1 MTPIVALT
9 LCAILA
15 AFVLITV
22 VAIRIDKHRNTCP
35 SCNKPLVD
43 WTRGELPFGLERREH
58 LYCETCDAYF
68 LQTWFAP
75 KPADAPRHIK
85 YSLRKDE
92 ALRTR
97 WLRKTELG
105 DVEAIQITKPGRV
118 PSYPIQLQ
126 CSADIFEKLVNTA
139 AFLERYK
146 LQTPPDG
153 SNPGPDEFHIIS
165 LNGKLSAI
173 PVECHDPDFLSWL
186 ELLHKTDVPLH
197 PLWRLELDGQPV
209 ADLYQVHLD
218 WPWYLY
224 EVVPLTGQNEINAAL
239 KTAVFFNDEMDRLKY
254 RLIESGELAELKPLC
269 QVHGNHVLLRGP
281 YMKAP
286 R

>member
-1 MTPIVALT
+1 MSYYVVGA
-9 LCAILA
+9 LCA
-15 AFVLITV
+15 VYV
-22 VAIRIDKHRNTCP
+22 VYALFTFLAIRIDRRRNTCP
-35 SCNKPLVD
+35 HCKKPLLD
-43 WTRGELPFGLERREH
+43 WTRDALPSGIARREH

-68 LQTWFAP
+68 LKTTLSP
-75 KPADAPRHIK
+75 KPAPAPHHIK
-85 YSLRKDE
+85 YARFQNG

-97 WLRKTELG
+97 WLRQTQRG
-105 DVEAIQITKPGRV
+105 DIEAVQIVNPGRFQ
-118 PSYPIQLQ
+118 PYPKFLKCSPHEFQQLV
-126 CSADIFEKLVNTA
+126 DTA
-139 AFLERYK
+139 QFIERYRINA
-146 LQTPPDG
+146 QTQPPPD
-153 SNPGPDEFHIIS
+153 PEKYHLIS
-165 LNGKLSAI
+165 LVGKLSAI
-173 PVECHDPDFLSWL
+173 PAECQDPDFLAWL

-239 KTAVFFNDEMDRLKY
+239 KTAVFFNDELDRLKY

-269 QVHGNHVLLRGP
+269 HVHGNHVLLRGP